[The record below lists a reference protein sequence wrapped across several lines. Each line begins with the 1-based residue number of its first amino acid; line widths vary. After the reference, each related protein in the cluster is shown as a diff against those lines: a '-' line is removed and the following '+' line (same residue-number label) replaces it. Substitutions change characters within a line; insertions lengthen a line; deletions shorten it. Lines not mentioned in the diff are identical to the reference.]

1 MWVRQTILRV
11 ALIAVTMASVMPA
24 ARSAEASE
32 KILHSLQQAKILD
45 NKESVLVLILSDE
58 VLLSISSDAPISPDA
73 FKHAAV
79 ETGKI
84 VYLEPALKSKKLRLV
99 VTSPGTSA
107 ASEITMNDGQGVDSI
122 TIVPAERSWVSPNP
136 VLVGTTHGVV
146 NAAGANFRSDRT
158 KLATRLQALEKKGV
172 GVKLYNAELL
182 KADESFNQAD
192 FVKANETLSKLAKL
206 VDEQETRLKT
216 AAAPPTNAFQSAH
229 AALTGSSPV
238 VGLGNRSSAAEYAA
252 RMGVKGNLGDFSG
265 SSDAYY
271 DEVARQMLAR
281 ELGDLAPIEGA
292 FRLER
297 FRLAKKIQ
305 ELKNQ
310 GTRVDSYRIF
320 YRKIEDL
327 AASKDPRKIAELRDN
342 IQYLQKQLGL
352 SQLQGGSH

>member
-11 ALIAVTMASVMPA
+11 ALIAVTMASVMPE

-32 KILHSLQQAKILD
+32 KILRSLQQAKIFD

-58 VLLSISSDAPISPDA
+58 VLLSIGSDAPISPDA

-99 VTSPGTSA
+99 VTASGTSV

-122 TIVPAERSWVSPNP
+122 AIVPAERSWSPSA
-136 VLVGTTHGVV
+136 VLIGTIHGVE
-146 NAAGANFRSDRT
+146 NAAGSNFRSDRT
-158 KLATRLQALEKKGV
+158 RLVTRLQALEKKGV

-182 KADESFNQAD
+182 KADESFNQSD

-206 VDEQETRLKT
+206 IDEQETRLKT
-216 AAAPPTNAFQSAH
+216 AAAPPTNALQLAH
-229 AALTGSSPV
+229 AALTGNGPV

-252 RMGVKGNLGDFSG
+252 RMGVKGSLGDFSG

-310 GTRVDSYRIF
+310 GAQVDSYRIF